1 LAIAQGSHN
10 CEEAVNIAAPR
21 LLVRGPGR
29 TMRGMKPGI
38 TLKLFFAILAA
49 SAVAAAAMAVAT
61 RISFQSG
68 FFGYL
73 NHVESQ
79 SLEALAVRLAD
90 EYRAS
95 GDWSFLQGDYGR
107 LRALATPAQPVQR
120 LALLDAQRRAVLGNP
135 DLSEGAAVRPVVV
148 EDRVVGWIARSPY
161 RRISTAADLAFQQQ
175 QLRAAWIIAG
185 LALAVAALVAV
196 VLARVFLLPVKR
208 VAEATHRLAAG
219 NYATRV
225 EVRSTD
231 ELGRLAEDFNHLA
244 QALERNEALR
254 RRFMADVSHELRT
267 PLAVLSGELEA
278 LEDGVRPLTRE
289 SLASL
294 RAEVNALGKLVNDV
308 NQLALADSGA
318 LAYRK
323 ETLDVVP
330 LVAQAL
336 ESHRERLAE
345 RSLAVETAWNGA
357 APVFG
362 DADRLRQM
370 FRNLLEN
377 SARYTE
383 RGGRVRVAA
392 RREGEQVIVEFDDS
406 APGVPA
412 DALPQLF
419 ERFYRVEGSRSRA
432 NGGTGLGLAI
442 CRSIVAA
449 HGGDISAAPSPLG
462 GLRVSVSLPAA
473 A

>member
-1 LAIAQGSHN
+1 
-10 CEEAVNIAAPR
+10 
-21 LLVRGPGR
+21 
-29 TMRGMKPGI
+29 M
-38 TLKLFFAILAA
+38 
-49 SAVAAAAMAVAT
+49 
-61 RISFQSG
+61 
-68 FFGYL
+68 
-73 NHVESQ
+73 
-79 SLEALAVRLAD
+79 RLAD
-90 EYRAS
+90 EYRKS

-120 LALLDAQRRAVLGNP
+120 LALLDSQRHAVVGNP
-135 DLSEGAAVRPVVV
+135 DLSADAPARPVVV
-148 EDRVVGWIARSPY
+148 DDRVVGWIARSPF
-161 RRISTAADLAFQQQ
+161 RRISTAADLAFQQE

-196 VLARVFLLPVKR
+196 VLARLFLQPVKR

-231 ELGRLAEDFNHLA
+231 ELGRLGEDFNRLA
-244 QALERNEALR
+244 QALERNEQLR
-254 RRFMADVSHELRT
+254 RRFMADISHELRT

-289 SLASL
+289 SLDSL
-294 RAEVNALGKLVNDV
+294 RAEVNALGKLVDDL

-323 ETLDVVP
+323 ATVDVVP

-336 ESHRERLAE
+336 ESHRDRLAE
-345 RSLAVETAWNGA
+345 RSLAIETAWNGA

-383 RGGRVRVAA
+383 RGGRVRVAV
-392 RREGEQVIVEFDDS
+392 RRDADKVAIEFEDS

-412 DALPQLF
+412 AALPQLF

-442 CRSIVAA
+442 CRSIAAA
-449 HGGDISAAPSPLG
+449 HGGDIAATPSPLG

-473 A
+473 P

>member
-1 LAIAQGSHN
+1 M
-10 CEEAVNIAAPR
+10 NI
-21 LLVRGPGR
+21 GPGR
-29 TMRGMKPGI
+29 LLLGRRRPTMRRMRPGI

-61 RISFQSG
+61 RLSFQPG

-73 NHVESQ
+73 NHVQSQ
-79 SLEALAVRLAD
+79 SLDAFAGRLAD
-90 EYRAS
+90 EYRRT

-107 LRALATPAQPVQR
+107 LRALAAPPQTVQR
-120 LALLDAQRRAVLGNP
+120 LTLLDAER
-135 DLSEGAAVRPVVV
+135 RPVVGNPEPSEAAV
-148 EDRVVGWIARSPY
+148 MRPVIVDDRVVGWIARVPE
-161 RRISTAADLAFQQQ
+161 RRLSTAADLAFQQQ
-175 QLRAAWIIAG
+175 QLRASWIIAG
-185 LALAVAALVAV
+185 LALAVAALVAL
-196 VLARVFLLPVKR
+196 VLARAFLQPLKR
-208 VAEATHRLAAG
+208 VAQATHRLAAG

-225 EVRSTD
+225 EVRSAD
-231 ELGRLAEDFNHLA
+231 ELGRLAEDFNRLA

-294 RAEVNALGKLVNDV
+294 RAEVNALGKLVGDL

-323 ETLDVVP
+323 QTLDVVP
-330 LVAQAL
+330 IVAQAL
-336 ESHRERLAE
+336 ESHRDRLAE

-362 DADRLRQM
+362 DPDRLRQM

-377 SARYTE
+377 SARYTDP
-383 RGGRVRVAA
+383 GGRVRVAA
-392 RREGEQVIVEFDDS
+392 RRDGERVVVEFEDS
-406 APGVPA
+406 APGVPPE
-412 DALPQLF
+412 ALPQLF
-419 ERFYRVEGSRSRA
+419 ERFYRVDESRSRA
-432 NGGTGLGLAI
+432 NGGSGLGLAI
-442 CRSIVAA
+442 CRSIAAA
-449 HGGDISAAPSPLG
+449 HDGDIAASPSPLG
-462 GLRVSVSLPAA
+462 GLRIAVSLPVAA
-473 A
+473 